1 LALLLLLLLL
11 LWYLHQFALS
21 GAMDHLQD
29 LRLRRV
35 DAGLVEERLQPLGF
49 TDDGAAV
56 GHHAA
61 PYLVQLS
68 VKRKQQQQPT
78 GVREK
83 WQKNKIECGEPTTS
97 QTQLNEN
104 SLEWRQV
111 KKRGKETTTTTT
123 KKENK

>member
-1 LALLLLLLLL
+1 
-11 LWYLHQFALS
+11 
-21 GAMDHLQD
+21 MDHLQD

-68 VKRKQQQQPT
+68 VKRGT
-78 GVREK
+78 TTTHGVREK
-83 WQKNKIECGEPTTS
+83 LQKKKGGEPTTTS
-97 QTQLNEN
+97 QTELNEN
-104 SLEWRQV
+104 SLE
-111 KKRGKETTTTTT
+111 
-123 KKENK
+123 